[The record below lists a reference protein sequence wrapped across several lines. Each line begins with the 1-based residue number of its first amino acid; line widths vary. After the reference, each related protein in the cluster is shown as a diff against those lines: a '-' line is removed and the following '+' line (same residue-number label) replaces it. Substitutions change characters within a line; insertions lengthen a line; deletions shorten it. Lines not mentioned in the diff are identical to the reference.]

1 MKDFVIVKI
10 KKRTITDAYNQFRLL
25 KIIGSSVVQKGEPYT
40 KLINEIK
47 SNVSKKQSFWSK
59 IKNFLTIYFF

>member
-1 MKDFVIVKI
+1 MRDFVVVKI
-10 KKRTITDAYNQFRLL
+10 KKETISKAYNQFRLL

-47 SNVSKKQSFWSK
+47 SSVIKRQSIWSK
-59 IKNFLTIYFF
+59 IKNFLTF